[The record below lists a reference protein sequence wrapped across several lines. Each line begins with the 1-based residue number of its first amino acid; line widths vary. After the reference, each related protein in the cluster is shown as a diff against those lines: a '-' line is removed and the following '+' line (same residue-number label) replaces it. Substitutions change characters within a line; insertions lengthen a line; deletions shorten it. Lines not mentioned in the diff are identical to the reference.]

1 MFQKEHTSENVQL
14 DVCFGVKDGTL
25 GKHETSP
32 LCNLSLSGAVV
43 QVRDLSF
50 SREIVTTPL
59 VRTAERFWNCCEK
72 SQRQV
77 FGRLQES
84 HSLFQ
89 ILHMVDVNGLESKTK
104 TLPSKTGLQDH

>member
-14 DVCFGVKDGTL
+14 DVYFGVKDGTL

-59 VRTAERFWNCCEK
+59 VRTAERFGIVVK
-72 SQRQV
+72 K
-77 FGRLQES
+77 
-84 HSLFQ
+84 
-89 ILHMVDVNGLESKTK
+89 VNGRFLEDCKNLTVSFRFCAW
-104 TLPSKTGLQDH
+104 LM